1 MTDPAVLQQALDA
14 VVVVETGAAY
24 CAGAG
29 VRSAAGAAY
38 VVTAYHCV
46 ADGGRPYL
54 RWRDG
59 TIRRGRVVARAPA
72 DDLALIDVDDVGGA
86 TGLGTSPV
94 FSTLTLH
101 EGPLLQGTEVWGL
114 GHPFGLLS
122 GGRLAGLLEW
132 SVTHGVVSAAG
143 GYAVQTDAALN
154 PGNSGGPLVDSTGG
168 LIGVVSRK
176 LRADN
181 LAFVSTTEAVRSLLL
196 GVDAS
201 EATGAGTVGPAMG
214 GSYGLGLMLHADQVT
229 WGGGYAWVSIRDRLV
244 LDASLGLTPAE
255 SWGMQGDVNAMVRQ
269 RLGHGALTAT
279 FDLGGQLGW
288 DSGEAAD
295 GAWFGGAVQ
304 PRVGARVGFNS
315 VLLGIWYHPG
325 DPHLSLTLQVAWPGK
340 IGVF

>member
-1 MTDPAVLQQALDA
+1 MTDPAMLQQALDA
-14 VVVVETGAAY
+14 VVVVETGEAY
-24 CAGAG
+24 CSGAG
-29 VRSAAGAAY
+29 VRSAAGALY
-38 VVTAYHCV
+38 ILTAYHCV

-59 TIRRGRVVARAPA
+59 TTRRGRVVARAPA
-72 DDLALIDVDDVGGA
+72 DDLALIDVDGAGGA
-86 TGLGTSPV
+86 TGAGSSPV
-94 FSTLTLH
+94 FSTLTLQ
-101 EGPLLQGTEVWGL
+101 EGPLVQGAQVWGL

-122 GGRLAGLLEW
+122 GGRLSGLLEW

-154 PGNSGGPLVDSTGG
+154 PGNSGGPLIDEAGA

-181 LAFVSTTEAVRSLLL
+181 LAFVSTTEAVRNLLL
-196 GVDAS
+196 AADAAGGS
-201 EATGAGTVGPAMG
+201 KTGPTIG
-214 GSYGLGLMLHADQVT
+214 GSYGLGLMLDADQTT
-229 WGGGYAWVSIRDRLV
+229 WGGGYASVSIRDRLV
-244 LDASLGLTPAE
+244 LDASIGVAPSDNWALH
-255 SWGMQGDVNAMVRQ
+255 GDVNAMLRQ

-288 DSGEAAD
+288 DSGDAAD

-304 PRVGARVGFNS
+304 PKVGTRVGFNS
-315 VLLGIWYHPG
+315 VLLGLWYHPG